1 MDLDYEQ
8 ISVELLKALR
18 GRRSQVGFSR
28 RLKYSSNVA
37 YTWESKRRWPTASVA
52 MWAATRVGIELQTQV
67 GIFHPNT
74 LEAPER
80 FDLTTPEGVANFLN
94 DLRGATPIQ
103 DVAARVGRDRF
114 AVSRWLKGKSE
125 PRLPEFLQMIEA
137 TSLRVTDFLTSLVD
151 ADKLPTIYRE
161 WQRLQRGRNL
171 FFDQPWTQVVLL
183 CLELSDY
190 QALGEH
196 DDNWVAH
203 RTGLP
208 IETVQE
214 CIQALAETNQI
225 AWRKKRW
232 SQSETRAITMQRTPD
247 DVRRAKQWWA
257 EIAIERFQDHA
268 PGMFSHNLF
277 TVNEAD
283 FERLQE
289 LHRSYYRAVRSLVA
303 ESLPGERIVLSTVST
318 QALSP
323 PSSSSPSCVDS

>member
-1 MDLDYEQ
+1 MELNYEQ

-37 YTWESKRRWPTASVA
+37 YTWESKRRWPTASIA
-52 MWAATRVGIELQTQV
+52 MWAATRVGIDLQAQV
-67 GIFHPNT
+67 RAFHPNT
-74 LEAPER
+74 LDAPER
-80 FDLTTPEGVANFLN
+80 FDLTTSQGVANFLN
-94 DLRGATPIQ
+94 DLRGATPIKE
-103 DVAARVGRDRF
+103 VATRVGRDRF

-125 PRLPEFLQMIEA
+125 PRLPEFLRMIDG
-137 TSLRVTDFLTSLVD
+137 TSLRLIDFLTNLVEPI
-151 ADKLPTIYRE
+151 KLPSIYRD
-161 WQRLQRGRNL
+161 WQKLQRGRSL

-190 QALGEH
+190 RSLPAH
-196 DDNWVAH
+196 DDDWVAH

-208 IETVQE
+208 VETVRS
-214 CIQALAETNQI
+214 CIEALADTDQI
-225 AWRKKRW
+225 AWRRQRW
-232 SQSETRAITMQRTPD
+232 SQSEIRAITMQRTPE
-247 DVRRAKQWWA
+247 DVRRAKRWWA

-303 ESLPGERIVLSTVST
+303 GSTPGERIVLATVST
-318 QALSP
+318 QALSR
-323 PSSSSPSCVDS
+323 

>member
-52 MWAATRVGIELQTQV
+52 MWAVTRVGIDLQTQV
-67 GIFHPNT
+67 SAFHPNT
-74 LEAPER
+74 LNTPER
-80 FDLTTPEGVANFLN
+80 FDLATSQGVANFLD
-94 DLRGATPIQ
+94 DLRGATPIKE
-103 DVAARVGRDRF
+103 VASRVGRDRF
-114 AVSRWLKGKSE
+114 AVARWLKGHTE
-125 PRLPEFLQMIEA
+125 PRLPEFLRMIDG
-137 TSLRVTDFLTSLVD
+137 TSLRLIDFLASLVD
-151 ADKLPTIYRE
+151 PAKLPSIYRR
-161 WQRLQRGRNL
+161 WQKLQRGRSL

-190 QALGEH
+190 RSLSAH
-196 DDNWVAH
+196 DDDWVAR

-208 IETVQE
+208 VETVRS
-214 CIQALAETNQI
+214 CIEALADTNQI
-225 AWRKKRW
+225 ARRGRHW
-232 SQSETRAITMQRTPD
+232 SQSEIRAITMQRTLA
-247 DVRRAKQWWA
+247 DVQRAKSWWA
-257 EIAIERFQDHA
+257 EVAIERFNDQA

-277 TVNEAD
+277 TVTEAD

-303 ESLPGERIVLSTVST
+303 ESGPGERIVLSTVST
-318 QALSP
+318 QEIGG
-323 PSSSSPSCVDS
+323 